1 MESITMTNYK
11 HHLGSHIALDEGELA
26 VLDKVISLCS
36 DYVEADAVSDRAC
49 RQLQD
54 WCESGEEI
62 DAALVQEMIFNLI
75 NHLNKISE
83 NLRPN
88 GMIWRLND
96 SNGMEFGLF
105 HNEYQEEV

>member
-1 MESITMTNYK
+1 MAIKDLFSKQKAQDLKLRGANQK
-11 HHLGSHIALDEGELA
+11 SLDEF
-26 VLDKVISLCS
+26 
-36 DYVEADAVSDRAC
+36 
-49 RQLQD
+49 RQD
-54 WCESGEEI
+54 VESGEEI

-96 SNGMEFGLF
+96 SNGMEFGLY

>member
-1 MESITMTNYK
+1 MANYK

-36 DYVEADAVSDRAC
+36 DYVYADAVSDKAYC
-49 RQLQD
+49 QLKD
-54 WCESGEEI
+54 WVESGEEI
-62 DAALVQEMIFNLI
+62 DVALVQEMIFNLI

-105 HNEYQEEV
+105 HDEYQEEV